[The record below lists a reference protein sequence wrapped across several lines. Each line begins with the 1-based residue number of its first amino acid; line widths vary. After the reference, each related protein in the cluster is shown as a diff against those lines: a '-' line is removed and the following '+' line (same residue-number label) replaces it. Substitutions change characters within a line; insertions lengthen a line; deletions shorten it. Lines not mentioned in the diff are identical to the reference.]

1 VVKIPAE
8 PKQALRVYKANEDR
22 IMPYSAFTKP
32 AHGDDHVYGID
43 GGTDA
48 QLLQTAHRLVDIYLV
63 YLREHE
69 TGSDLFDTRE
79 LPVSKGSLINAFRVV
94 IATESRSGVRALLV
108 KAGMTLAQFQENI
121 GPRMSFKPASSN
133 DKARDGRWRPDP
145 GQIRRF
151 DHALMRHGEER
162 TRLVRM
168 FRHAADIAEHKPIHD
183 A

>member
-1 VVKIPAE
+1 MSYFSFA
-8 PKQALRVYKANEDR
+8 
-22 IMPYSAFTKP
+22 KP
-32 AHGDDHVYGID
+32 THGGDHD
-43 GGTDA
+43 LGTDA
-48 QLLQTAHRLVDIYLV
+48 QLLQAAHHLVDIYLA

-69 TGSDLFDTRE
+69 TGSDIFDTYE
-79 LPVSKGSLINAFRVV
+79 LPASKGSLINAFRVV

-108 KAGMTLAQFQENI
+108 KAGMTLSQFQENI
-121 GPRMSFKPASSN
+121 GPRMSLTPTKMKQTPG
-133 DKARDGRWRPDP
+133 DGQKLPDP

-151 DHALMRHGEER
+151 DRALTRHGEDR